1 MSMDKENF
9 FIEGS
14 GRAVILNDSGSLDL
28 IHLQNMSLEL
38 SSTMEQIYGGESNFS
53 LYSYQTDRGA
63 RVTFTNAS
71 MNINILNMV
80 QGTQLDP
87 KVVLFA
93 EEKLTVTSEGKVNFQ
108 KVPGTNDQIDWN
120 TVVASKVSDG
130 TRVEITRDAT
140 DPKVGNVATSL
151 AGTQLDIFYTYVTAG
166 NDAAVGTSIMTTSIP
181 GYVTI
186 YHRSKPMK
194 QKNGR
199 IVRVYTTLFK
209 CRADGSLT
217 VNFEHKNAFAPELAF
232 DVVDPERDDK
242 RFMAF
247 SIKDTTTED
256 TDDANLIYPIN

>member
-9 FIEGS
+9 YIEGS

-140 DPKVGNVATSL
+140 KSSTV
-151 AGTQLDIFYTYVTAG
+151 VTAETLE
-166 NDAAVGTSIMTTSIP
+166 DAIIQYENALLKSGVIEDNQLNVEVAEETEITAESDETKTDIQETFEEMKESDTVEAEEIQETDE
-181 GYVTI
+181 TEK
-186 YHRSKPMK
+186 RSNRSCLYYFIQVP
-194 QKNGR
+194 
-199 IVRVYTTLFK
+199 
-209 CRADGSLT
+209 C
-217 VNFEHKNAFAPELAF
+217 
-232 DVVDPERDDK
+232 
-242 RFMAF
+242 
-247 SIKDTTTED
+247 
-256 TDDANLIYPIN
+256 